1 MSTCI
6 LIYNKIKPLTPQQ
19 NQSHVQ
25 IKLLPNPLK
34 TNTNIDVVNVYIR
47 SKVFMV
53 NGSHCPLLATDWHE
67 NDVHV

>member
-19 NQSHVQ
+19 NQAHVQ
-25 IKLLPNPLK
+25 IKPWPYPLK
-34 TNTNIDVVNVYIR
+34 TNTDINVVKMYIS
-47 SKVFMV
+47 SKVFVV
-53 NGSHCPLLATDWHE
+53 NGSHCPLLATDRYE